1 MNRETVRRRCFV
13 LLSLL
18 GSGGCNK
25 SVVID
30 EGDWRHIDRMAAAH
44 RLQPYLYGRIIRE
57 ELSVNVPAAIRANW
71 KEAHRTQALVALAQ
85 QRALFSAGK
94 VLADVGL
101 APIALKGA
109 WLAWHAYHAPAERP
123 MRDIDLLVEPDEAL
137 YAFERLEAAGWDA
150 RLVDHSSL
158 QEIAAKHRH
167 LPPMRNADGVWLELH
182 GRAWDSGFETAQDRL
197 RRRAVASAPVLY
209 PHPHDMLVHLAI
221 HAGPAHGFN
230 VGPLILSDIACL
242 IEKAIIDWAE
252 FWDDARKDGTERPVA
267 LVLALV
273 NRWLG
278 LKLPDE
284 AFGPTAVPQQLI
296 DDVSDLLLQE
306 PAARKDIALLAGLRS
321 PEPGNILNRLG
332 RRLSFDARDVA
343 TGRIEPRARRFV
355 KAGKAFLNTDTRR
368 SAAET
373 ARVSAWLEG
382 G

>member
-1 MNRETVRRRCFV
+1 MNRETGRRRRFA

-18 GSGGCNK
+18 GSGGCNQ

-30 EGDWRHIDRMAAAH
+30 EGDWHHIDAMAAAH
-44 RLQPYLYGRIIRE
+44 RLQPYLYGRMARE

-71 KEAHRTQALVALAQ
+71 KEAHRAQALVALAQ
-85 QRALFSAGK
+85 QRALLIAGTA
-94 VLADVGL
+94 LSDLGL

-109 WLAWHAYHAPAERP
+109 WLAWHAYPAPGERP
-123 MRDIDLLVEPDEAL
+123 MRDIDLLVEPDKAL
-137 YAFERLEAAGWDA
+137 YAFERLEAAGWNA
-150 RLVDHSSL
+150 GLVDRSSL

-167 LPPMRNADGVWLELH
+167 LPPMCNADGVWLELH
-182 GRAWDSGFETAQDRL
+182 GRAWDSGFERAQDRL
-197 RRRAVASAPVLY
+197 RRRAVVSGPVRY

-242 IEKAIIDWAE
+242 IEKAVIDWTE
-252 FWDDARKDGTERPVA
+252 FWNDARKDGTERPVA
-267 LVLALV
+267 LVLALATH
-273 NRWLG
+273 WLG

-284 AFGPTAVPQQLI
+284 ALGPTAVPQQLI
-296 DDVSDLLLQE
+296 NDVSDLLLQE

-321 PEPGNILNRLG
+321 PEPGKFLDRFL

-355 KAGKAFLNTDTRR
+355 DAGKAFVNTDTRR

-373 ARVSAWLEG
+373 ARVSAWLESG
-382 G
+382 